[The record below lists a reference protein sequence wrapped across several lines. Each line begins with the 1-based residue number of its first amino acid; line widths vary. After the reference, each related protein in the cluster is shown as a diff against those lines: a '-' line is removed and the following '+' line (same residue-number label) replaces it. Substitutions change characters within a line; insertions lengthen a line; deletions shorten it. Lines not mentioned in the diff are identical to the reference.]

1 MNGISTISFKG
12 KQIFLL
18 DLSSL
23 TLKDREEF
31 KKHIAHA
38 GKVVQGQPLKSVLI
52 ITDTTNTKF
61 DTDFVETLKEYAKHN
76 NPYIKASAL
85 VGLTGLQK
93 IIYFAV
99 KTFTGRDFYIAKDL
113 TDAQEWL
120 SQQ

>member
-1 MNGISTISFKG
+1 MKGISTIDFKG

-18 DLSSL
+18 DLSYL
-23 TLKDREEF
+23 TLKDRTEF
-31 KKHIAHA
+31 KKHVAHA
-38 GKVVQGQPLKSVLI
+38 RETIQEQPPKSVLI
-52 ITDTTNTKF
+52 ITDTTETNF
-61 DTDFVETLKEYAKHN
+61 DSDFVDTLKEYAKHN

-93 IIYFAV
+93 IIFYGV

-120 SQQ
+120 VRQ

>member
-1 MNGISTISFKG
+1 MKGISTISYKG

-18 DLSSL
+18 DLSYL

-38 GKVVQGQPLKSVLI
+38 GEVIQKQPPKSVLI

-61 DTDFVETLKEYAKHN
+61 DTDFVETLKEYTKHN

-85 VGLTGLQK
+85 VGLTGMQK

-99 KTFTGRDFYIAKDL
+99 KTFTGRDFYIAKDFS
-113 TDAQEWL
+113 DAQEWL
-120 SQQ
+120 IQQ